1 MASSN
6 SLRTCDL
13 CENACYVDLLDGRSV
28 LVCDGTAT
36 DEPAHEVRQRGN
48 RRVRAGRLH
57 ARWNRGT
64 RPLLL
69 ELRSEGGEAE

>member
-28 LVCDGTAT
+28 LVCDGSAT
-36 DEPAHEVRQRGN
+36 DEPAHEVRETDGCDN
-48 RRVRAGRLH
+48 FVLYI
-57 ARWNRGT
+57 
-64 RPLLL
+64 
-69 ELRSEGGEAE
+69 GEEVAVDDE